1 MVIATS
7 PKDPQS
13 ENSRRSRLELRANL
27 SWLLAAIAFLLVAD
41 GRNTI
46 ALAAWLAPACLLR
59 FLRKER
65 VLPGL
70 AIAYVALVITRGIA
84 FRGMVPIPGVFYYI
98 FAVISAISALLP
110 YVADR
115 LLAKRLGQFSATL
128 VFPCTL
134 VCTQFLYS
142 HGPQGSWGTLAY
154 TQTGNLPLLQLLSVT
169 GIWGV
174 TFLIGWFAAVV
185 NSALDRPRTLRP
197 LAAFAL
203 IYLAVILSGGA
214 RLAFFPPSSPSVRVA
229 SLSPAEQPQ
238 QPAFND
244 LNAIVAGRATSSQ
257 VSAFRIASAA
267 VANDLLLRS
276 ALEASAGAKIVFWSE
291 TAVYVLA
298 EDEPALLERGR
309 ELAQTD
315 HIYLGMTLGTWT
327 PDAPKPL
334 QNKLVL
340 IEPDGNVAWQ
350 YLKAHPTP
358 GPETAASVQSDGR
371 LKWFDSKYG
380 RVVGAI
386 CYDMDFPSLLGQAGA
401 DRADIVISPAGD
413 WRAIDPRHTEMASF
427 RAIEEGFNLA
437 RQTNQGLSAA
447 YDYEG
452 HQLAHMDQYQAQ
464 ELSMVAQLPTRGVRT
479 FYSLFGN
486 WFAWLCLVV
495 LIGLVWAAWIRQ
507 STHYKDTHQP
517 RGPAVHG

>member
-7 PKDPQS
+7 PKAPQR
-13 ENSRRSRLELRANL
+13 ENSGESRLAVRANL
-27 SWLLAAIAFLLVAD
+27 GWLVAACALLLVAD

-59 FLRKER
+59 FVRKER
-65 VLPGL
+65 AFSGL
-70 AIAYVALVITRGIA
+70 AIAYVALAITRGIA

-98 FAVISAISALLP
+98 FAVISAVSALLP
-110 YVADR
+110 YIADR
-115 LLAKRLGQFSATL
+115 LLAGRRRKFSGTL
-128 VFPCTL
+128 VFPCAL
-134 VCTQFLYS
+134 VVQQFVYS

-154 TQTGNLPLLQLLSVT
+154 TQAGNLPLLQLLSVT

-185 NSALDRPRTLRP
+185 NQALDRPRNLHP

-203 IYLAVILSGGA
+203 VYLAVILGGGA
-214 RLAFFPPSSPSVRVA
+214 RLAFFRPSSPSVRVA

-244 LNAIVAGRATSSQ
+244 LNAIVAGRVTSAE
-257 VSAFRIASAA
+257 VGAFRKASAA
-267 VANDLLLRS
+267 VANDLLSRS
-276 ALEASAGAKIVFWSE
+276 ALEASAGAKIIFWSE
-291 TAVYVLA
+291 SAVYVLA
-298 EDEPALLERGR
+298 EDEPALLARGR
-309 ELAQTD
+309 ELARDD
-315 HIYLGMTLGTWT
+315 HVYLGMTLGTWT
-327 PDAPKPL
+327 PGAAKPL

-340 IEPDGNVAWQ
+340 VEPDGNIAWQ

-358 GPETAASVQSDGR
+358 GPEAAAAVRSDGKLR
-371 LKWFDSKYG
+371 WIDSPYG
-380 RVVGAI
+380 RIVGAI

-427 RAIEEGFNLA
+427 RAIEQGFNLA
-437 RQTNQGLSAA
+437 RQTNRGLSAA

-464 ELSMVAQLPTRGVRT
+464 ELTMVAQVPTRGIRT
-479 FYSLFGN
+479 LYSLLGN
-486 WFAWLCLVV
+486 WLAWLCLAG
-495 LIGLVWAAWIRQ
+495 LIALVWIGIRSKASSRQ
-507 STHYKDTHQP
+507 
-517 RGPAVHG
+517 